1 MKPKQRHSLQ
11 EVARQCGLTPDII
24 IRFIS
29 FEWIV
34 PAEDHE
40 HPSQSQSRD
49 STQNPRTLQ
58 QPLLDE
64 EDIARAR
71 LIWELQKEFG
81 VNDEA
86 VPIILHLID
95 QLNRIHLEAK
105 ER

>member
-1 MKPKQRHSLQ
+1 MKPKQRHPLK
-11 EVARQCGLTPDII
+11 EAAVQCGLPPDII

-34 PAEDHE
+34 PADW
-40 HPSQSQSRD
+40 
-49 STQNPRTLQ
+49 QNQ
-58 QPLLDE
+58 VLDE

-71 LIWELQKEFG
+71 LIWQLQQELG

-95 QLNRIHLEAK
+95 QLNRTHLEVK
-105 ER
+105 ERSGRDR